1 MKGLVVDNFAGGGGA
16 SLGIEQAI
24 GRPIDLAVNH
34 SATALAMHAAN
45 HPATIHRCESV
56 WSVDPVEACSGRPV
70 ALAWFSPD
78 CRHFSKAKG
87 SAPRSKGTRSLAWV
101 VTRWAKAVRPR
112 IIMLENVEEF
122 STWGPLTK
130 EGLPDPK
137 HAGRTFRAWLSK
149 LRGYGYKIEW
159 RILCAADFGA
169 PTTRRRLFLV
179 ARSDGQRIEWPEPT
193 HGKGK
198 IPWRSAAEVID
209 WSIPCP
215 SIFDRKKP
223 LAEATL
229 RRIAEGVRRY
239 VIETATPFIAPIG
252 AGATL
257 ITAGYGERPGQAPRV
272 PGLDKPLGTVV
283 GTRHHALVAALLT
296 KHYGGVV
303 GHGAQL
309 PLGTITQRDHHS
321 LTTAKLVPS
330 GSNRHE
336 EVRAFLLKYYGSTDT
351 QQQSLFDPLHTVTS
365 KARFGLVTVHGQ
377 SYEIADIGM
386 RMLEPHEL
394 FAAQGFPLDHKLSF
408 VVNGRPVTKTALI
421 ALAGN
426 SVCPPVAR
434 ALVEANF
441 GAHARMRGAA

>member
-169 PTTRRRLFLV
+169 PTTRRRLFLA
-179 ARSDGQRIEWPEPT
+179 ARSDGQRIEQARSLAPKTLRIVSVAAKSAATNER
-193 HGKGK
+193 K
-198 IPWRSAAEVID
+198 RSAKQSSERGSRGGKSAK
-209 WSIPCP
+209 S
-215 SIFDRKKP
+215 
-223 LAEATL
+223 
-229 RRIAEGVRRY
+229 
-239 VIETATPFIAPIG
+239 
-252 AGATL
+252 AG
-257 ITAGYGERPGQAPRV
+257 P
-272 PGLDKPLGTVV
+272 
-283 GTRHHALVAALLT
+283 HA
-296 KHYGGVV
+296 
-303 GHGAQL
+303 
-309 PLGTITQRDHHS
+309 S
-321 LTTAKLVPS
+321 
-330 GSNRHE
+330 
-336 EVRAFLLKYYGSTDT
+336 
-351 QQQSLFDPLHTVTS
+351 
-365 KARFGLVTVHGQ
+365 
-377 SYEIADIGM
+377 
-386 RMLEPHEL
+386 
-394 FAAQGFPLDHKLSF
+394 
-408 VVNGRPVTKTALI
+408 
-421 ALAGN
+421 
-426 SVCPPVAR
+426 
-434 ALVEANF
+434 
-441 GAHARMRGAA
+441 RMRLQQRS

>member
-56 WSVDPVEACSGRPV
+56 WPVDPVEACSGRPV

-112 IIMLENVEEF
+112 VIMLENVEEF

-130 EGLPDPK
+130 EGTPDPK

-159 RILCAADFGA
+159 RSLCAADYGV

-179 ARSDGQRIEWPEPT
+179 ARCDGLPIVWPEPT
-193 HGKGK
+193 HGKGRL
-198 IPWRSAAEVID
+198 PWRTAAEIID
-209 WSIPCP
+209 WGIPCP

-223 LAEATL
+223 LAEATQK
-229 RRIAEGVRRY
+229 RIAEGLRRY
-239 VIETATPFIAPIG
+239 VLDG
-252 AGATL
+252 
-257 ITAGYGERPGQAPRV
+257 RV
-272 PGLDKPLGTVV
+272 HVHGN
-283 GTRHHALVAALLT
+283 VAALIT

-303 GHGAQL
+303 GHSVQL
-309 PLGTITQRDHHS
+309 PLGTITTKDHHA
-321 LTTAKLVPS
+321 LTTATLGKTP
-330 GSNRHE
+330 GKHD
-336 EVRAFLLKYYGSTDT
+336 VRGWLIKYYGGSGRPET
-351 QQQSLFDPLHTVTS
+351 QQQSLLEPLHTITT
-365 KARFGLVTVHGQ
+365 KARFGLVMVHGEPF
-377 SYEIADIGM
+377 EIVDVGT
-386 RMLEPHEL
+386 RMLAPREL
-394 FAAQGFPLDHKLSF
+394 FAAQGFPGDYRLDCDLG
-408 VVNGRPVTKTALI
+408 GRPLTKTQQIELC
-421 ALAGN
+421 GN
-426 SVCPPVAR
+426 SVSPPVAEAIVR
-434 ALVEANF
+434 ANCGEA
-441 GAHARMRGAA
+441 ARAVA